1 VATPLPLPSRSE
13 ELTEVRTRLTETFDI
28 RTIAI
33 VGAGTMGRGIAQ
45 VAAQA
50 GLAVLLYDLDTVT
63 LEGALS
69 SISRSMD
76 RQIRGRETSEAEAGQ
91 ALKRIRTVRDLQ
103 ALEQADFLVE
113 AVHEEPGIKTEVLN
127 KADQVLRPG
136 IVIASNTS
144 SISITR
150 LGAST
155 LRPDRVIGMHF
166 MNPVPVMVLVEVVA
180 GLETSKETLE
190 DTVELAE
197 KLGKTPVVV
206 SDSPGFISNRLLIP
220 MINEAAY
227 CVMEGIASPESI
239 DKIMKLGM
247 NHPMGPLALADLIG
261 LDVCLQ
267 IMEVLHS
274 GFGDS
279 KYKPCP
285 LIRRMVDAGRL
296 GRKSGQGFY
305 PYKPPL

>member
-1 VATPLPLPSRSE
+1 
-13 ELTEVRTRLTETFDI
+13 
-28 RTIAI
+28 
-33 VGAGTMGRGIAQ
+33 MGRGIAQ